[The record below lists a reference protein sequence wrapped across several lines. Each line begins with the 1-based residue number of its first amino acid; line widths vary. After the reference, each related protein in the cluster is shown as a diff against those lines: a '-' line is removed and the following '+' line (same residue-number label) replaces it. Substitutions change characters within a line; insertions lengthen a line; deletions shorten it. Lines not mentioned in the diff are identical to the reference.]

1 MGLIDKFMVI
11 TEVIEDKTIVIVVV
25 KEGID
30 LVEVKQIRTLMVV
43 GLVLIMR

>member
-1 MGLIDKFMVI
+1 MGLIDKLMVI